1 MPHVS
6 VKLYPGRTEAQKLQL
21 AERIVSAMGETIG
34 ARPETISVSF
44 EEVSAED
51 WDEKV
56 VKPDIADKLSC
67 VVKLPGYRSK
77 YLEQVEAR
85 EKGNR

>member
-6 VKLYPGRTEAQKLQL
+6 IKLYPGRTREQKLQL
-21 AERIVSAMGETIG
+21 TERIVAAMEETIG
-34 ARPETISVSF
+34 ARPESISVAF

-51 WDEKV
+51 WDEQV
-56 VKPDIADKLSC
+56 VRPVIADKLDR

-77 YLEQVEAR
+77 YLEG
-85 EKGNR
+85 K